1 MSRKRDHEVPGGI
14 LDRFAA
20 SEASEEERRQVLRHL
35 LAGCPSCLR
44 HLRLA
49 GWHSEDQEARSG
61 RSNVIPLGP
70 PAGRYDAAFA
80 AAERAMNG
88 ALDREHIPVRD
99 LLAELGRMSPG
110 EREFKVRNL
119 QRYGEGE
126 LALALVEK
134 SFELRYSDTA
144 AMLHYAGL
152 AVAAAEKATP
162 ETSGGRSLLADC
174 RARAWAQLG
183 NSHRIKTELHEAERC
198 FSTSLAWLEEGC
210 GEPEPRAWIL
220 LRFGSLRIAQRNFH
234 ESARL
239 QEESASLYRKLSDRS
254 GEADALI
261 SIALSH
267 IAACDPQPAIAPLQ
281 RALEILNPWHPR
293 EEQLIRGAAIN
304 LVLCYVD
311 IGRPQA
317 AYDTATMAEPY
328 FEDCRDTLARLRWT
342 WQRGNVDR
350 ERGDFFSAE
359 ERLSRVREG
368 FELEGLAEELAEVS
382 LDLAMVYARQGRRA
396 EFLGTIAEAAAIFQ
410 ALGTTRE
417 LLGALG
423 QLQAMADEREAAA
436 IGLRQLL
443 LRCRGG
449 IPRAER

>member
-1 MSRKRDHEVPGGI
+1 MSRKHDHEVSGGI

-20 SEASEEERRQVLRHL
+20 SEASEEERRQVFRHL

-70 PAGRYDAAFA
+70 PAGSYDAAFA

-88 ALDREHIPVRD
+88 ALEREHIPVRD
-99 LLAELGRMSPG
+99 LLAELEQMSPE
-110 EREFKVRNL
+110 EREFRARNL
-119 QRYGEGE
+119 RRYAIGE
-126 LALALVEK
+126 LALALVER
-134 SFELRYSDTA
+134 SFELRYRDTA
-144 AMLHYAGL
+144 AMLHYAQL

-198 FSTSLAWLEEGC
+198 FATARGHLENGS
-210 GEPEPRAWIL
+210 GEAGPRAWL
-220 LRFGSLRIAQRNFH
+220 LLCVAALRTAQRAFGEAAGLH
-234 ESARL
+234 DEAAL
-239 QEESASLYRKLSDRS
+239 LYRRLHDRT
-254 GEADALI
+254 GEAM
-261 SIALSH
+261 ALSGGAWAR
-267 IAACDPQPAIAPLQ
+267 IAACDPQPAIAPLH
-281 RALEILNPWHPR
+281 RCLEILNPWHPW
-293 EEQLIRGAAIN
+293 EEQLIRGAVIN

-311 IGRPQA
+311 VGRPQA
-317 AYDTATMAEPY
+317 AYDTVTMAEPY
-328 FEDCRDTLARLRWT
+328 FEKCTDTLLRLRWT

-350 ERGDFFSAE
+350 ERGDFFSAQ

-368 FELEGLAEELAEVS
+368 FELQGLAEELAEVS
-382 LDLAMVYARQGRRA
+382 LDLAIVYARQGRRA

-423 QLQAMADEREAAA
+423 QLRAMADEREAAV
-436 IGLRQLL
+436 IQLRQLL
-443 LRCRGG
+443 LQCRGG
-449 IPRAER
+449 VPRAER